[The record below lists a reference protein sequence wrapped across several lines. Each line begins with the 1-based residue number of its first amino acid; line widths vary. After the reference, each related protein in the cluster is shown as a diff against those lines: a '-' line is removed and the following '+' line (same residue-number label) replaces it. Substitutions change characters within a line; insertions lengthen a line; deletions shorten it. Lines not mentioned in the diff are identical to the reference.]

1 MSVTQAM
8 RFLKQKKIDH
18 RIADYDHKV
27 KGAVFAAEAL
37 DWPVE
42 AMVKTLVVNMG
53 GRDFA
58 LCLMP
63 GDLELSL
70 KKLARA
76 AGVKAA
82 RMATE
87 EEAQKLT
94 GYLIGGISPFGTKK
108 QLDVWMHGSI
118 PTFDEIGINAGRRG
132 TMAFLNPSDAV
143 TALSAK
149 VADIAM

>member
-8 RFLKQKKIDH
+8 RFLKQKKIEH
-18 RIADYDHKV
+18 RIAEYDHKV
-27 KGAVFAAEAL
+27 KGVVFAAEAL

-42 AMVKTLVVNMG
+42 AMVKTLVVSLG
-53 GRDFA
+53 ARDFA

-87 EEAQKLT
+87 DEAQKLT
-94 GYLIGGISPFGTKK
+94 GYLVGGISPFGTKK
-108 QLDVWMHGSI
+108 RLDAWMHETI
-118 PTFDEIGINAGRRG
+118 PPLDDIGINAGRRG
-132 TMAFLNPSDAV
+132 TMAFLNPAYAV
-143 TALSAK
+143 NSLDAK
-149 VADIAM
+149 VADLAM